1 MLRRQILT
9 LLILILAVVYGTS
22 QQLGIEL
29 LGGKDKV
36 DIPFDYHQGFIVVDL
51 KFKNAITLSFL
62 FDTGSEHTI
71 LFKREI
77 AELLGIPF
85 GRRVKIQGA
94 DLTDTLYAHVLRDVN
109 IKVEKTEAVQKDI
122 LVMDKDFLQMDEI
135 TGERIDG
142 ILGSSFFRG
151 LVVKLDYKKKK
162 LTIINPRKLVIPDI
176 QEYAK
181 IPLEI
186 ENYKP
191 YIKTNILTEDG
202 DEKRLQ
208 ILLDTGAALGF
219 LLHANTDTSLVIPD
233 KIVPGSLGKGL
244 GGEIIGY
251 IGKTKRLSFDQ
262 FWFDGLLTYYQNL
275 DQSIMQSSTIKR
287 NGLIGNT
294 MLSRFDMYL
303 DMVHSF
309 VYLRPHKNY
318 NKKFRYDKSG
328 LVIYAFGPNLDRYF
342 VKAVIYDTP
351 ADRAGIKPG
360 DIIEKVG
367 FRRMKNYSLAKLSK
381 KLSGDDGD
389 KIKLTLRRGDDRYK
403 VTFRLE
409 DKLENI
415 Q

>member
-1 MLRRQILT
+1 MLRRQILS
-9 LLILILAVVYGTS
+9 LLIMLITISYCTG
-22 QQLGIEL
+22 QQLGLEL
-29 LGGKDKV
+29 LGDKKEIN
-36 DIPFDYHQGFIVVDL
+36 IPFDFHQGFIVVDL

-109 IKVEKTEAVQKDI
+109 IRVKKTQAVKKDI
-122 LVMDKDFLQMDEI
+122 LVMDKDILHMDEI

-151 LVVKLDYKKKK
+151 LVVRVDYKKKK
-162 LTIINPRKLVIPDI
+162 LTIINPRKLKIPNRE
-176 QEYAK
+176 EYSK

-191 YIKTNILTEDG
+191 YIKTSISTTGGAPKELS
-202 DEKRLQ
+202 

-219 LLHANTDTSLVIPD
+219 LLHANTDTTLLIPD

-251 IGKTKRLSFDQ
+251 IGKTHRLEFDQ
-262 FWFDGLLTYYQNL
+262 FKFDGLLTYYQNL
-275 DQSIMQSSTIKR
+275 DANILESNKIKR

-294 MLSRFDMYL
+294 MLSRFDMYI
-303 DMVHSF
+303 DMVHSC
-309 VYLRPHKNY
+309 VYLKPLKNY

-328 LVIYAFGPNLDRYF
+328 LVIYAYGPKLDKYF

-351 ADRAGIKPG
+351 ADKAGIKPG

-381 KLSGDDGD
+381 KLSGDHGD
-389 KIKLTLRRGDDRYK
+389 KIKLTLRRGDK
-403 VTFRLE
+403 KFKATFYLE